1 MKHIVRAQNKVLQRY
16 EKTNEMLSNVNIIS
30 AARLATTRKEFKIHT
45 QNLLEMKKEFED
57 IFKRIR
63 KIKGKLADQ
72 MPTAYY
78 AVVGQTEET
87 DKEEDDEYD
96 IAIRKN
102 KEKTFASQ
110 ESLD

>member
-1 MKHIVRAQNKVLQRY
+1 MRAQNKVLQRY

-30 AARLATTRKEFKIHT
+30 AARLSTTRKEFKIHT

-63 KIKGKLADQ
+63 KIKEKLADQ

-78 AVVGQTEET
+78 AVVGQTEEKV
-87 DKEEDDEYD
+87 KEEDDEYD